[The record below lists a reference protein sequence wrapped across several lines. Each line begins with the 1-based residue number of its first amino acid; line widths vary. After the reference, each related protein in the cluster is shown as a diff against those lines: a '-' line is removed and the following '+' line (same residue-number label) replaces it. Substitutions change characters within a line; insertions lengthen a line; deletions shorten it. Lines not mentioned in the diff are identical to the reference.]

1 MCQKILTIELNLPKM
16 YVSSIML
23 LHDIMSCPPCPGA
36 QHSPGQRER
45 ERDQFS
51 RPARASVITQLTADP
66 GVPGQFLTR
75 IGHYKPR
82 ALRSSLLSPL
92 FIMWSAML
100 RGYLGPG
107 INCRV
112 RNNEKMHS
120 GPGGRRLEL
129 KSILYIVLLR
139 IGGGR
144 GSGECNPR

>member
-1 MCQKILTIELNLPKM
+1 M
-16 YVSSIML
+16 YISSIML

-36 QHSPGQRER
+36 QHSPGRR
-45 ERDQFS
+45 ERDQFL

-66 GVPGQFLTR
+66 GVPSQFLTR

-92 FIMWSAML
+92 IIMWSAML

-120 GPGGRRLEL
+120 RPGGR
-129 KSILYIVLLR
+129 S
-139 IGGGR
+139 
-144 GSGECNPR
+144 